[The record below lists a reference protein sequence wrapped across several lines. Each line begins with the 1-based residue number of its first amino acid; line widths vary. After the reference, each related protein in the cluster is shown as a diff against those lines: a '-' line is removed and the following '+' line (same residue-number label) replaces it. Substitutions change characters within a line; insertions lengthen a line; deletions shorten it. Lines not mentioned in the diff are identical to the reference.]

1 MIECARGYGCLTCF
15 VLLFSGPMV
24 VSLLSLHDGAM
35 SVRAGHTCTAVR
47 LYNTWWVGGS
57 LRGRHCCTTY
67 CFTAVSGRVDRI
79 VAVVCCGR
87 VSTASCFFV
96 FVFVF
101 LPLYRPRAG
110 IVQRPTSMILIELR
124 ATAFAENTCSTA
136 VLMYGDESSHNY
148 TFRTDRTYT
157 TVPYC

>member
-1 MIECARGYGCLTCF
+1 MA
-15 VLLFSGPMV
+15 SSP
-24 VSLLSLHDGAM
+24 LSLDHGALCLRTGYT
-35 SVRAGHTCTAVR
+35 STTAVSHL
-47 LYNTWWVGGS
+47 LYSCNTWWVGGS